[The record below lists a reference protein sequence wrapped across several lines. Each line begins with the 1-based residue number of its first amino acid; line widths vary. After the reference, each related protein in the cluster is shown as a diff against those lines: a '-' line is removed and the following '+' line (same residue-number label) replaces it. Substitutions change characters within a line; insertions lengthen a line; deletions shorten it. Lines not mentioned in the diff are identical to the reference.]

1 MPYKNSQDRM
11 NQQKKRRVIP
21 LDTPNIVDTPKPDT
35 PADLIPRIDTPN
47 VCITGLANLISTP
60 RGKAKLFA
68 ILEAFVN
75 SHHPENMQSVRLGPL
90 GPTLAETN
98 RL

>member
-1 MPYKNSQDRM
+1 M
-11 NQQKKRRVIP
+11 NRQKKRRVIP
-21 LDTPNIVDTPKPDT
+21 LDTPTIVDTPKPDT
-35 PADLIPRIDTPN
+35 PADLIPRIDTP

-60 RGKAKLFA
+60 RGKAKLYA

-75 SHHPENMQSVRLGPL
+75 SHHPENMQSVRLGPY
-90 GPTLAETN
+90 GPTLAEIN